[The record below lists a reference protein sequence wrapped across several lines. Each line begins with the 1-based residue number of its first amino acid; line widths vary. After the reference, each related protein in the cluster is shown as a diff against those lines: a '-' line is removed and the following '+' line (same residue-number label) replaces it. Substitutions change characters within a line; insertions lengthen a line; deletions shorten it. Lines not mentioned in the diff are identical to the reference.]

1 MRAVILAGGKG
12 ARLKPYT
19 ITLPKPLVP
28 VGEEPIL
35 KLLLTSLRNQGIKE
49 ATICVNH
56 MRELIESY
64 FGDGSRQGIKIRY
77 SHEDKPLGTVAPIKQ
92 ITTLPEDFLV
102 INGDTLTDL
111 SYNRLF
117 REHKLNDCIMTVAT
131 YKRKIQIDYGVIFY
145 GADHVAQK
153 FVEKP
158 AYEVD
163 VSMGIYVFNQA
174 VLKYVPADTYFGF
187 DDLMHKLLEAGE
199 KVHIYEH
206 KGYWLDIGRPEDYEQ
221 ANEDVAQA
229 KMTQSEFKAQ

>member
-12 ARLKPYT
+12 SRLKPYT

-35 KLLLTSLRNQGIKE
+35 KLLLISLRNQGIKE

-64 FGDGSRQGIKIRY
+64 FGDGSQLGIKIKY
-77 SHEDKPLGTVAPIKQ
+77 SHEDKPLGTVAPIKK
-92 ITTLPEDFLV
+92 IKTLPEDFLV

-111 SYNRLF
+111 SYSRLY
-117 REHKLNDCIMTVAT
+117 REHKFNNCVMTVAT
-131 YKRKIQIDYGVIFY
+131 CQRQVTVDYGVIKY
-145 GADHVAQK
+145 GPDQMARE

-158 AYEVD
+158 AFNVD
-163 VSMGIYVFNQA
+163 VSMGINVFNKQ
-174 VLKYVPADTYFGF
+174 VFKYIPDDIYFGF
-187 DDLMHKLLEAGE
+187 DDLMDRLLAAGE

-206 KGYWLDIGRPEDYEQ
+206 KGYWLDIGRPEDYEK
-221 ANEDVAQA
+221 ANEDVARA
-229 KMTQSEFKAQ
+229 RARNKTKVL